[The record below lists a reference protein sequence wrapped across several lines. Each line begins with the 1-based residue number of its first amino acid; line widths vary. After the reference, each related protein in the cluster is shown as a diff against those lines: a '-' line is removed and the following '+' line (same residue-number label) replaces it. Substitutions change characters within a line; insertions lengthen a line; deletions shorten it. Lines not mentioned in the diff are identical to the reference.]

1 MKQRK
6 FDALL
11 RRAVGVP
18 ILALSV
24 FALLLLWEIESLS
37 ASLRRLNRADQ
48 AISADRELINS
59 TIDTESGVH
68 EYLNTGKEEFL
79 QTYTKAAAGIE
90 SKFAELNK
98 LVSNQ
103 PVQQVQL
110 AAMQSS
116 FDNWLLLAQRAV
128 ESHRTGKENGV
139 YQTSAAADSLRL
151 TELMDS
157 IRAQHEAFTLAEVR
171 VRAVFAQRA
180 LGVSRLTAI
189 TCGLL
194 VVVGGGLMAL
204 FIRRQMQLLGKD
216 FEASL
221 EAAEKHAASLLE
233 KAQLLDLAYDTILVR
248 TLEGTIRFWNH
259 GAEETYGYSSE
270 QATGQ
275 NSQALLHT
283 TIAEPM
289 SDIKEKLLRD
299 GRWEGELTRTIKDG
313 THVIVAS
320 RWVTQRD
327 KGGRPCGV
335 MEISSDITMR
345 KRREEQLR
353 ERELLLR
360 MVAELTDI
368 GLAVLS
374 AEGRYLYSNPAYC
387 EMFGISPENSLG
399 KHVADVMGN
408 TYKQICSQLETAKAG
423 EQVDFEIEIA
433 KRQGAAEQAGP
444 RSYAITFKPL
454 LGAGGA
460 TRVIAVFIDITER
473 KRAEEDLRISQE
485 RLSAIVRMAMDGVM
499 TLDESQNIIL
509 FNPAAEKIFGCS
521 AASAIGKPID
531 HFIPSHLADHQYGD
545 GQVRWHAGEGGDSS
559 SPQEIFG
566 ALGINFGV
574 RADGRKFP
582 LEATISQVNLTHERL
597 YTVILRDVTQRKQVE
612 EDLREKEERFRSM
625 YEHAA
630 VGIAQVSIEG
640 AYIMV
645 NPALCTMLGY
655 SEAELLNMAP
665 RDVTHPGDLAED
677 SVQLQSMFLGER
689 PFFETEK
696 RYIHRTG
703 TTVWV
708 SLTSSLVR
716 DTSKRPLYR
725 ISVVQDVTR
734 RKRAEDQLQ
743 QAQKMEAIGRLAG
756 GVAHDFNNLLTVILG
771 NAELVLDGLP
781 ESDPDHIRIE
791 EIQSAGETAADL
803 TKKLLAFSRKEVIAK
818 RVVDLKQVVLG
829 MRSMLRRLLSEDV
842 EMVVT
847 CAPEGCP
854 VEAQPSELEQVVLN
868 LAVNAGD
875 SMRRGGRLTIDVRSV
890 ASAAVAHE
898 NMSTHPGPLAM
909 LTVSDT
915 GSGIDPETVPH
926 IFEPFF
932 TTKPVGEGTGLG
944 LATVYGIV
952 TQCGGSVMVSS
963 RVGEGSSFKV
973 CLPRFSGHETGKES
987 VESAP
992 ENHDGSETILLVDD
1006 SAPLRKMLSVAL
1018 SRSGYC
1024 VLEASDGVQACEI
1037 SKSHPGPIDLLITD
1051 IVMPRMGGTE
1061 LAKTI
1066 VQDRADIALVFTTGY
1081 AADNYAIPNEP
1092 LRRIAT
1098 IQKPYR
1104 IDELLRVVRNILDK
1118 E

>member
-1 MKQRK
+1 MEQKK

-11 RRAVGVP
+11 RRSVGMP

-24 FALLLLWEIESLS
+24 FALLLLWEIQFLS
-37 ASLRRLNRADQ
+37 ASLSRLNHSDQ

-59 TIDTESGVH
+59 TIDMESGVR
-68 EYLNTGKEEFL
+68 EYLNTGKDESL
-79 QTYTKAAAGIE
+79 QSYTKAAAGID
-90 SKFAELNK
+90 SKFASLNQ
-98 LVSNQ
+98 LVSSQ
-103 PVQQVQL
+103 PAQQVQL

-116 FDNWLLLAQRAV
+116 FDKWLLLAERAV
-128 ESHRTGKENGV
+128 ELHRTGKENGA
-139 YQTSAAADSLRL
+139 YQTNAAADSLRL
-151 TELMDS
+151 TQIMDS
-157 IRAQHEAFTLAEVR
+157 IRAQHEAFTLAEVKL
-171 VRAVFAQRA
+171 RAVSAQQAR
-180 LGVSRLTAI
+180 GVSRLTAI

-204 FIRRQMQLLGKD
+204 FIWRQMQFLGRD

-221 EAAEKHAASLLE
+221 EAAKKHAESLLE
-233 KAQLLDLAYDTILVR
+233 KAQLLDLAYDTIVVR

-259 GAEETYGYSSE
+259 GAEETYGYSAE

-275 NSQALLHT
+275 NSQSLLHT
-283 TIAEPM
+283 IFAEPM
-289 SDIKEKLLRD
+289 ADIEEKLRRN
-299 GRWEGELTRTIKDG
+299 GRWEGELIRTALDG
-313 THVIVAS
+313 SHVTVAS

-327 KGGRPCGV
+327 RDGRACGV
-335 MEISSDITMR
+335 MEISSDITVR
-345 KRREEQLR
+345 KQREEELR
-353 ERELLLR
+353 EGELLLH

-374 AEGRYLYSNPAYC
+374 DECRYLYSNPAHC
-387 EMFGISPENSLG
+387 KMLGISAENILG
-399 KHVADVMGN
+399 KHMADVMGN
-408 TYKQICSQLETAKAG
+408 TYKQISAQLKTAYAG
-423 EQVDFEIEIA
+423 EQIDFEIEVTKGEVA
-433 KRQGAAEQAGP
+433 VEPARA

-454 LGAGGA
+454 IDTGGD
-460 TRVIAVFIDITER
+460 TRVIAAFIDITER
-473 KRAEEDLRISQE
+473 KRAEEELRISQE
-485 RLSAIVRMAMDGVM
+485 RLSAIVRMAMDGVI
-499 TLDESQNIIL
+499 TLDENQKIIL